1 MKKLVLRGI
10 VVGPVQTNCYFLKN
24 EQTQEILIVDPGAE
38 YERIIYALDKLEGKP
53 SGILLTHGHYDHVC
67 AVNEL
72 RKHYNISVY
81 AAKQEETLLADT
93 SWNLSADWSGTPYKV
108 KADVLLEDGQEI
120 RLAGFD
126 ITTILTPGHTEGS
139 CCYWIK
145 EEDVCLS
152 GDTVFY
158 GNCGRC
164 DLPTGSMAEMKKS
177 LKKIF
182 DLLPETTIIYAGH
195 GEATDADF
203 EKKNNPYL

>member
-126 ITTILTPGHTEGS
+126 ITTILTPGHTKGS

-177 LKKIF
+177 LKKMF
-182 DLLPETTIIYAGH
+182 DLLPETTIIYPGH